1 MQNFGV
7 KKPSSKENIVNNN
20 IMDVNEVEVAEIK
33 PIEKIKEPVRQI
45 EQMDF
50 ETKQSWKIKA
60 IIDKKNFLIPVS

>member
-1 MQNFGV
+1 MQNFGF